1 MQRHVK
7 ILLLA
12 PLTLFL
18 LLGGLWLTRL
28 SWLPLLLRVLLE
40 KYQITYLRYES
51 VVWDKPTRML
61 FHNITLEKGAW
72 RLQAD
77 SLWFSLWPATVV
89 KIAQGHLRK
98 DTSTVSH
105 AAPAESIPLYFLPL
119 SSMQKLLHKLAQVD
133 TFRIGKLTIEQ
144 RIFVS
149 FYKEGSFWGAWVVG
163 DSLTITGQGT
173 LHKEGGSFSFPY
185 ARLSQ
190 GGAYLR
196 WDSVKGSFILTE
208 DALTV
213 TLSGWGWEAFHKRIA
228 RRPLRYRQAGLT
240 LTYRASAESTAI
252 SLSPRDIS
260 LQAAAHL
267 RSYSRTGKL
276 LFQLLIPEQPHAAF
290 IQAFP
295 EGFFTCL
302 SRAQLQGTS
311 SLALELRYDPTLPE
325 TLALQV
331 EWKPHH
337 FGIIAWPGLS
347 PLSLREPLYY
357 TPYGSTRRLWLSP
370 ENPDY
375 LTFAQITPY
384 VLHAVLH
391 SEDGLFFYHNGFQKD
406 HFLKALLENWR
417 CRCFRRGAGTITMQ
431 LVRNLLLTREKTLA
445 RKIEEILLTALIEQ
459 FRLLSKERIAEL
471 YFNMVEWGPE
481 VYGLTEASRFYFA
494 KEPHELTIPEAI
506 FLGVL
511 LPAPKA
517 YKYFLNRETGCAAS
531 SLAPHFRKIAHFL
544 VLQNYLPSDTV
555 EALSPERVCLRGPAW
570 RSDSLSVPR
579 PLP

>member
-1 MQRHVK
+1 M
-7 ILLLA
+7 
-12 PLTLFL
+12 
-18 LLGGLWLTRL
+18 
-28 SWLPLLLRVLLE
+28 SWLPFLLRTVLQ
-40 KYQITYLRYES
+40 KHGIAYLRYES
-51 VVWDKPTRML
+51 VIWNSPTSIL
-61 FHNITLEKGAW
+61 FHKIILKKEPW
-72 RLQAD
+72 HVQVD
-77 SLWFSLWPATVV
+77 SLWVTLWPATVV
-89 KIAQGHLRK
+89 KIAQGHLHK
-98 DTSTVSH
+98 DTSTISPISQGKNIH
-105 AAPAESIPLYFLPL
+105 SYLISL
-119 SSMQKLLHKLAQVD
+119 SPIQIILHELAQVD
-133 TFRIGKLTIEQ
+133 TLLIKKLAIEENL
-144 RIFVS
+144 FVS
-149 FYKEGSFWGAWVVG
+149 FYKKGAFWVVSVEG
-163 DSLTITGQGT
+163 DSLKIMGQGH
-173 LHKEGGSFSFPY
+173 LHEGGGSFSFPCTSV
-185 ARLSQ
+185 SQ

-196 WDSVKGSFILTE
+196 WDSLAGTFTLSE
-208 DALTV
+208 NALTV
-213 TLSGWGWEAFHKRIA
+213 TFSGWGWEAFHKRIA

-252 SLSPRDIS
+252 SLSPRDIP
-260 LQAAAHL
+260 LQAEAHL
-267 RSYSRTGKL
+267 RSYPRTGKVL
-276 LFQLLIPEQPHAAF
+276 LQLLIPEQPHAAF

-302 SRAQLQGTS
+302 SRAQLGGSS
-311 SLALELRYDPTLPE
+311 SLALELTYDPALPE

-331 EWKPHH
+331 KWQPHN
-337 FGIIAWPGLS
+337 FGIITWPGLS

-391 SEDGLFFYHNGFQKD
+391 SEDGIFFYHNGFQKE
-406 HFLKALLENWR
+406 HFIKAILENWR

-445 RKIEEILLTALIEQ
+445 RKVEEILLTAIIER

-481 VYGLTEASRFYFA
+481 VYGLTEASRFYFS

-544 VLQNYLPSDTV
+544 VWQNYLPSDTL

-570 RSDSLSVPR
+570 RPDT
-579 PLP
+579 LPSFPPELP